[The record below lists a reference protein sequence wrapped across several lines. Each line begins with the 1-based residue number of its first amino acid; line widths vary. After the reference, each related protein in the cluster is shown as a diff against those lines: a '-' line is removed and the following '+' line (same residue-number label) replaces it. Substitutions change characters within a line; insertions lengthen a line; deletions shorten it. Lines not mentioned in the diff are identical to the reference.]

1 MKKQI
6 RRWLSSMLLFSVIRQ
21 TFTDVSEVLA
31 ASIIRAMSDHPD
43 DGGRKH
49 L

>member
-1 MKKQI
+1 
-6 RRWLSSMLLFSVIRQ
+6 MLKSILVFW
-21 TFTDVSEVLA
+21 LA
-31 ASIIRAMSDHPD
+31 ASIIRAMMEAASTSETSVNFSQSD